1 MRVFSPSD
9 PRTSTEPSGGTS
21 GIYNPGTGSAP
32 SNLASQVR
40 TQNIIASVAVA
51 AVIAIVIT
59 VLLAQGSTATRTL
72 RAAVAST
79 SCPASPQSSALPT
92 ALPVGLRWKGDGAI
106 EVPISASDGPFRIQ
120 GDVQS
125 CFAHSPMGAVIAAY
139 DIFGSLLS
147 PQGTTATAL
156 AGLAPGHGRQVYLA
170 GTRAQG
176 IPTLTPGELV
186 QPVGFRVMSYTPRRA
201 TIETLASASS
211 QYFQTDQRT
220 LVWSGGDWRLLLTP
234 DGSIGP
240 DPQLAQSTAGFVL
253 WGGDS
258 NG

>member
-1 MRVFSPSD
+1 M
-9 PRTSTEPSGGTS
+9 
-21 GIYNPGTGSAP
+21 
-32 SNLASQVR
+32 SNRKKA
-40 TQNIIASVAVA
+40 TIAAVA
-51 AVIAIVIT
+51 AATVIATVIMA
-59 VLLAQGSTATRTL
+59 LIGQGGTATRAPQAQSAKT
-72 RAAVAST
+72 T
-79 SCPASPQSSALPT
+79 CPSSAQSSAIPT
-92 ALPVGLRWKGDGAI
+92 APPANLQWKGDGAI
-106 EVPISASDGPFRIQ
+106 EVPTSASDGPFRVQ

-147 PQGTTATAL
+147 PQGVTSAAL
-156 AGLAPGHGRQVYLA
+156 AGLAPSPGRQVYIA

-186 QPVGFRVMSYTPRRA
+186 QPTGFQVVAYTPQQA
-201 TIETLASASS
+201 TIETLASAGGQS
-211 QYFQTDQRT
+211 YQTDERT

-240 DPQLAQSTAGFVL
+240 DPQLVQSAAGFVL
-253 WGGDS
+253 WGGGG

>member
-1 MRVFSPSD
+1 M
-9 PRTSTEPSGGTS
+9 
-21 GIYNPGTGSAP
+21 
-32 SNLASQVR
+32 SNRKKA
-40 TQNIIASVAVA
+40 IIAAVAA
-51 AVIAIVIT
+51 AVIASVIIVLIG
-59 VLLAQGSTATRTL
+59 QGGTATHAPQAQSPGT
-72 RAAVAST
+72 T
-79 SCPASPQSSALPT
+79 CPSSPQSSTIPT
-92 ALPVGLRWKGDGAI
+92 APPADLQWKGDGAI
-106 EVPISASDGPFRIQ
+106 EVPISASDGPFRVQ

-147 PQGTTATAL
+147 PQGMTSAAL
-156 AGLAPGHGRQVYLA
+156 AGLAPGPGRQVYIA

-186 QPVGFRVMSYTPRRA
+186 QPVGFQFVAYTPQQA
-201 TIETLASASS
+201 TIETLASAGGQS
-211 QYFQTDQRT
+211 YQTDERT

-240 DPQLAQSTAGFVL
+240 DPQLMQSAAGFVL
-253 WGGDS
+253 WGGGG